1 MGNSNSNPNMK
12 LSKSAKSDND
22 RTIEFS
28 SSKMQSQQ
36 TPPTYKE
43 STQNV
48 MKKYSKQVE
57 HAKTPEDL
65 LKPLLSGMSIDEKR
79 KLIQDAP
86 DVVFIEDEGQ
96 TTRTL
101 NLETRLENAN
111 CDELAQ
117 MVAHRYHLLNASWDR
132 AWCKEL
138 IKLDIT
144 LRWIVQR
151 RVWLEQK
158 AKALLQTCPRPYMSN
173 SDLSN
178 LEAYEKQIQSLN
190 SRYWESHREQ
200 WAKSDGIWS
209 MSANRAI
216 KRQRKHADWYLSD
229 LLREDCAN
237 RGGCCGRKCGCCEKP
252 RMTVNIDGIR
262 DRGHC
267 TTACSCCLKAHNI
280 DGENLE
286 MKDVDEVHFTSCNRH
301 AGRLLKGYIFYLN
314 GME

>member
-1 MGNSNSNPNMK
+1 MGNSNSNPNTK

-36 TPPTYKE
+36 TPAYKE

-65 LKPLLSGMSIDEKR
+65 LEPLLSDMSIDEKR

-86 DVVFIEDEGQ
+86 DIVFIKDEGQ

-158 AKALLQTCPRPYMSN
+158 AQALLQTCPRPYMSN

-216 KRQRKHADWYLSD
+216 KRQRKHVDWYLSD
-229 LLREDCAN
+229 LLH
-237 RGGCCGRKCGCCEKP
+237 
-252 RMTVNIDGIR
+252 GIR

-267 TTACSCCLKAHNI
+267 TTACSCCLEAHNI

-286 MKDVDEVHFTSCNRH
+286 MKDVDEVHFTSRNRH

>member
-22 RTIEFS
+22 RTIEPS

-36 TPPTYKE
+36 TPPTYEE

-48 MKKYSKQVE
+48 MKKYAKKVE

-65 LKPLLSGMSIDEKR
+65 LEPLLSDISIDEKR

-86 DVVFIEDEGQ
+86 DIVFLDDEGNR
-96 TTRTL
+96 TRTL
-101 NLETRLENAN
+101 NLEARLEDAN

-117 MVAHRYHLLNASWDR
+117 RVAYRYHLLNASWDR
-132 AWCKEL
+132 GWCKEL
-138 IKLDIT
+138 IKLDVA

-151 RVWLEQK
+151 RIWLEQQ
-158 AKALLQTCPRPYMSN
+158 AKALQTCQRQYISN
-173 SDLSN
+173 SDLN
-178 LEAYEKQIQSLN
+178 KLEAYEKQINSLN
-190 SRYWESHREQ
+190 SKYWEGHREQ

-209 MSANRAI
+209 SSANRAR
-216 KRQRKHADWYLSD
+216 KRQRKHADWYLSGV
-229 LLREDCAN
+229 LREDCAN
-237 RGGCCGRKCGCCEKP
+237 RGGCCGRSCGCCERP
-252 RMTVNIDGIR
+252 RMIVNIDGVC

-280 DGENLE
+280 DGEKLK
-286 MKDVDEVHFTSCNRH
+286 MKDVDEVHFSSCNRH
-301 AGRLLKGYIFYLN
+301 ATRLLRGYIFYLN